1 MYKWIS
7 ILVLCLS
14 VATLKTSAQDETTGD
29 RNGLFYSSEA
39 QKEVLLVPMMDK
51 MFLSNVIHEMGRYND
66 MDFREVRSFFKG
78 YISEMVGLSG
88 AENWRI
94 TPANSLDSITQK
106 IQIAQGF
113 DYDLITIHSK
123 TEETKIQQI
132 WSKLQEATEEKSSAR
147 GAYLENGELKEFY
160 DGKSRFMNTKVDTGW
175 VFGQVLANSNFDYLL
190 FINELDINKPRPT
203 DANFGTGERTL
214 KLHFTLYNSDGKRLY
229 GNAAF
234 STFAEEELD
243 IYTIANDALFSAIN
257 RMLAECTAELTFLSK

>member
-1 MYKWIS
+1 MYKWTS
-7 ILVLCLS
+7 ILVLFLS
-14 VATLKTSAQDETTGD
+14 VTTVKTLAQDETTGD
-29 RNGLFYSSEA
+29 RNEISYSSEA

-51 MFLSNVIHEMGRYND
+51 MFLSNVIHEIGRYNE

-78 YISEMVGLSG
+78 YISDMVALNG

-94 TPANSLDSITQK
+94 THANSLDSITHK

-113 DYDLITIHSK
+113 DYDLITVHSK
-123 TEETKIQQI
+123 VEETRVQKI
-132 WSKLQEATEEKSSAR
+132 WNKLQETTEEKYSAR

-175 VFGQVLANSNFDYLL
+175 VFGQVLADSDFDYLL

-203 DANFGTGERTL
+203 DANFGSRERTL
-214 KLHFTLYNSDGKRLY
+214 KLHFTLYNSQGKRLY

-243 IYTIANDALFSAIN
+243 IYAIANDALFSAIN
-257 RMLAECTAELTFLSK
+257 RMLAECSAELTILSK